1 MSNTYSVSNVNIGTV
16 ANDGQGDPLRTAFV
30 KINQNFVNVY
40 AYANLA
46 YYNGQGGGG
55 GNIVYYNNTTTN
67 VFTNVFTNV
76 TYYNNTA
83 GNINVIGLVN
93 LTLLNAELANI
104 RAVDLSNLNV
114 RLANLR
120 IDLGILDNKLANVS
134 VVNLGAVT
142 NALANISN
150 ITSLGNLGNII
161 GAIAANA
168 NAVAR
173 VSLVSNLS
181 ANGTANGEQVYNT
194 TDGGLYIWRGNAWVS
209 PGAAFTPT
217 ATSISGVEIFTT
229 FSLPT
234 GPGDGRDFNGR
245 QGFYNGNLYLRTS
258 GAWSSYNSFITG
270 SGTPVLS
277 AGIITATELAAGSVI
292 AGKIGAAAISAA
304 EIAAGA
310 ITANLIA
317 SNSIIAGKIAAGV
330 ISATEIAAGAIT
342 ADKIG
347 ASSIYAGAIQANAI
361 TAGKIAV
368 NAVYANNIA
377 AFQITAGKIA
387 ADAITATEIAAGAI
401 YARNLTAGCVSAN
414 EIAVNSIYAGAIQA
428 GAITAGKIDTGAIT
442 ADKIAVNAV
451 YAGAIQALAITS
463 AKIDTDAITADKIAT
478 NAVTAGKILA
488 GAITADKI
496 AAGAITAD
504 KIAAGSITADRI
516 DTRGLT
522 IKDASGATIIS
533 AGGLSGSIPVAIIG
547 GGSTTLQNLASSS
560 TAIAKFLDLQND
572 HPGFGVSGGTYTN
585 TPEITLTAVL
595 TGLTGTVTFA
605 VTAGTATLT
614 SGATTNS
621 RKLTFAN
628 MGSDS
633 VTITATI
640 TDSGTTYSDL
650 VSLFKVYNGVN
661 GTTTPLMYLT
671 DENKTVVADSSGTV
685 SSFAGVSTEAVVY
698 EGLVVSTASWT
709 FTSTASGCTISTS
722 GVGNKV
728 INVTSMSADT
738 ATVTIVA
745 TRSGYASLTR
755 VYNVSKAKAGA
766 AGAPGAPGTPGGA
779 GARGSIRTSAAA
791 SSWSDATAASAIATA
806 GGGSPRITDEVT
818 LYNNSINYS
827 ETKVYSGSAW
837 TSVIAQFNGSI
848 LVNGTVIASKIATG
862 AITADKIDAG
872 AITADKISAGAI
884 TAAKIGAGA
893 ITADKISA
901 ATITA
906 DKIQSSTGT
915 TVSYGKYGFGAGA
928 EIGNYNGVLT
938 AETLNP
944 YYFGIIGASNTSQ
957 PGIVAANRYGL
968 QAGDAFAF
976 FRMSGGQYSSTP
988 ADWRT
993 YGSLGG
999 YLIGG
1004 QIIAQNDIFGPGP
1017 GTNNSIVTLAHY
1029 GVAAGTFAQNSYGG
1043 ASISGITLADAL
1055 GNAMRVV
1062 KGTIV
1067 TGAGVVVSFTG
1078 SHDGLVSS
1086 TETVELG
1093 DILVDVS
1100 IVATRDISDAISI
1113 LTKSK
1118 EINQKSVFGVLRSYT
1133 NDIYIPHCLSE
1144 EYDKI
1149 IENNSVGDAANIEI
1163 APSIIAPTIIKAERL
1178 NPIYQ
1183 TIVDNHKF
1191 VYVNSIGEG
1200 LINVCGEN
1208 GDIEIG
1214 DYITT
1219 SSIPGKGMKQSDDL
1233 MHNYTVAKSRENV
1246 TFSSPTEVKQIACSY
1261 HCG

>member
-46 YYNGQGGGG
+46 YYNGLGGGGGG
-55 GNIVYYNNTTTN
+55 GNIIYYNNN
-67 VFTNVFTNV
+67 ITNV
-76 TYYNNTA
+76 TYYNNTFA
-83 GNINVIGLVN
+83 NLVGYVN
-93 LTLLNAELANI
+93 LTLLNAELANVRAVNLANLNAELANI

-114 RLANLR
+114 RLANLT
-120 IDLGILDNKLANVS
+120 IELGILDNKLANVS
-134 VVNLGAVT
+134 VVNLSDVT

-161 GAIAANA
+161 GSIAANA

-173 VSLVSNLS
+173 VTLVSNLS
-181 ANGTANGEQVYNT
+181 ANGTANGQQVYNT
-194 TDGGLYIWRGNAWVS
+194 TDGGLYIWQGNAWVS

-217 ATSISGVEIFTT
+217 ASSISGVEIFTV

-245 QGFYNGNLYLRTS
+245 QGFYNSNLYLRTN

-361 TAGKIAV
+361 TAGKIA
-368 NAVYANNIA
+368 AEAIYANNIA
-377 AFQITAGKIA
+377 AYQITAGKIA
-387 ADAITATEIAAGAI
+387 ANAITATEIAALSI
-401 YARNLTAGCVSAN
+401 FTRNLTAGCVNADAITTNAVYAGAIQAGAITADKIEAN
-414 EIAVNSIYAGAIQA
+414 AITAVKIAADSIYAGAIQA
-428 GAITAGKIDTGAIT
+428 GAITA
-442 ADKIAVNAV
+442 
-451 YAGAIQALAITS
+451 
-463 AKIDTDAITADKIAT
+463 
-478 NAVTAGKILA
+478 
-488 GAITADKI
+488 DKI
-496 AAGAITAD
+496 AANSITAA
-504 KIAAGSITADRI
+504 KIVAGSITADLI
-516 DTRGLT
+516 DSRGLT
-522 IKDASGATIIS
+522 IRNSAGDIVVS
-533 AGGLSGSIPVAIIG
+533 AGGISGAIPVAVIG
-547 GGSTTLQNLASSS
+547 GGTTTLQNLATSA
-560 TAIAKFLDLQND
+560 TAKFLDLQND

-585 TPEITLTAVL
+585 TSEITLTAVL

-614 SGATTNS
+614 SGATANS

-650 VSLFKVYNGVN
+650 VSLFKVYNGTN

-685 SSFAGVSTEAVVY
+685 SSFSGVSTEAVVY

-728 INVTSMSADT
+728 ISVTAMSADT
-738 ATVTIVA
+738 AKVTIVA

-755 VYNVSKAKAGA
+755 VFNLSKAKAGPQGP
-766 AGAPGAPGTPGGA
+766 AGTNGTNGSA
-779 GARGSIRTSAAA
+779 GTRGSIRTSY
-791 SSWSDATAASAIATA
+791 SYPGPWNDAIAVYAISLA
-806 GGGSPRITDEVT
+806 GGGSPRVTDEVT
-818 LYNNSINYS
+818 LYSGSYS
-827 ETKVYSGSAW
+827 ETKVFDGTNWS
-837 TSVIAQFNGSI
+837 SVVASFNGSI
-848 LVNGTVIASKIATG
+848 LINGTVIASKIAAG
-862 AITADKIDAG
+862 AITADKIGADAVTAGKIQAGAITADKIQAG
-872 AITADKISAGAI
+872 AITADKISAS
-884 TAAKIGAGA
+884 T
-893 ITADKISA
+893 IS
-901 ATITA
+901 A

-928 EIGNYNGVLT
+928 QIGNYNGVLT
-938 AETLNP
+938 AETVNP
-944 YYFGIIGASNTSQ
+944 NYFGIIGASNTSQ
-957 PGIVAANRYGL
+957 PGIVAGNRYGL

-976 FRMSGGQYSSTP
+976 FRMSGGQYSSNP
-988 ADWRT
+988 NDWRT
-993 YGSLGG
+993 YGILGG
-999 YLIGG
+999 YFVGG
-1004 QIIAQNDIFGPGP
+1004 QMTSQNDYLGPAP
-1017 GTNNSIVTLAHY
+1017 GTVNSRATLAEY
-1029 GVAAGTFAQNSYGG
+1029 GVAAGNFTQFSY
-1043 ASISGITLADAL
+1043 SGVKLSEIKLADAL
-1055 GNAMRVV
+1055 GNAIKVGA
-1062 KGTIV
+1062 GTIV
-1067 TGAGVVVSFTG
+1067 TGAGIVVSFTG

-1118 EINQKSVFGVLRSYT
+1118 EINQKSVLGVLRSYT

-1163 APSIIAPTIIKAERL
+1163 APTIIAPTITKAERL

-1233 MHNYTVAKSRENV
+1233 MHNYTVAKARENV
-1246 TFSSPTEVKQIACSY
+1246 TFSSPTEVKQIVCSY

>member
-46 YYNGQGGGG
+46 YYNGLGGGGGG
-55 GNIVYYNNTTTN
+55 GNIIYYNNTT
-67 VFTNVFTNV
+67 TNVFTNV

-114 RLANLR
+114 RLANLT
-120 IDLGILDNKLANVS
+120 IELGILDNKLANVS
-134 VVNLGAVT
+134 VVNLSDVT

-150 ITSLGNLGNII
+150 ITSLGNFGNII
-161 GAIAANA
+161 GSIAANA

-173 VSLVSNLS
+173 VTLVSNLS
-181 ANGTANGEQVYNT
+181 ANGTANGQQVYNT
-194 TDGGLYIWRGNAWVS
+194 TDGGLYIWQGNAWVS

-217 ATSISGVEIFTT
+217 ASSISGVEIFTV

-245 QGFYNGNLYLRTS
+245 QGFYNSNLYLRTN

-361 TAGKIAV
+361 TAGKIA
-368 NAVYANNIA
+368 AEAIFANNIA
-377 AFQITAGKIA
+377 AYQITAGKIA
-387 ADAITATEIAAGAI
+387 ANAITATEIAALSI
-401 YARNLTAGCVSAN
+401 FTRNLTAGCVNADAITTNAVYAGAIQAGAITADKIEAN
-414 EIAVNSIYAGAIQA
+414 AITAVKIAADSIYAGAIQA
-428 GAITAGKIDTGAIT
+428 GAITA
-442 ADKIAVNAV
+442 
-451 YAGAIQALAITS
+451 
-463 AKIDTDAITADKIAT
+463 
-478 NAVTAGKILA
+478 
-488 GAITADKI
+488 DKI
-496 AAGAITAD
+496 AANSITAA
-504 KIAAGSITADRI
+504 KIVAGSITADLI
-516 DTRGLT
+516 DSRGLT
-522 IKDASGATIIS
+522 IRNSAGDIVVS
-533 AGGLSGSIPVAIIG
+533 AGGISGAIPVAVIG
-547 GGSTTLQNLASSS
+547 GGTTTLQNLATSA
-560 TAIAKFLDLQND
+560 TAKFLDLQND

-585 TPEITLTAVL
+585 TSEITLTAVL

-614 SGATTNS
+614 SGATINS

-650 VSLFKVYNGVN
+650 VSVFKVYNGTN

-685 SSFAGVSTEAVVY
+685 SSFSGVSTEAVVY

-728 INVTSMSADT
+728 ISVTAMSADT

-755 VYNVSKAKAGA
+755 VFNLSKAKAGPQGP
-766 AGAPGAPGTPGGA
+766 AGTNGTNGSA
-779 GARGSIRTSAAA
+779 GTRGSIRTSY
-791 SSWSDATAASAIATA
+791 SYPGPWNDAIAVYAISLA
-806 GGGSPRITDEVT
+806 GGGSPRVTDEVT
-818 LYNNSINYS
+818 LYSGSYS
-827 ETKVYSGSAW
+827 ETKVFDGTNWS
-837 TSVIAQFNGSI
+837 SVIASFNGSI
-848 LVNGTVIASKIATG
+848 LINGTVIASKIA
-862 AITADKIDAG
+862 AG
-872 AITADKISAGAI
+872 AITADKIGADAVTAGKIQAGAI
-884 TAAKIGAGA
+884 TADKIQAGA

-901 ATITA
+901 ATISA

-928 EIGNYNGVLT
+928 QIGSYNGVLT
-938 AETLNP
+938 AETVNP
-944 YYFGIIGASNTSQ
+944 NYFGIIGASNTSQ
-957 PGIVAANRYGL
+957 PGIVAGNRYGL

-976 FRMSGGQYSSTP
+976 FRMAGGQYSSTP

-999 YLIGG
+999 YIIGG

-1017 GTNNSIVTLAHY
+1017 GTNNSVVTLAHY
-1029 GVAAGTFAQNSYGG
+1029 GVAAGKFLQYSYGG
-1043 ASISGITLADAL
+1043 ASVSGITLADAL
-1055 GNAMRVV
+1055 GNAMKVV
-1062 KGTIV
+1062 QGTIV

-1086 TETVELG
+1086 TETFELG

-1118 EINQKSVFGVLRSYT
+1118 EINQKSVLGVLRSYT
-1133 NDIYIPHCLSE
+1133 NDVYIPHCLSE

-1149 IENNSVGDAANIEI
+1149 IENNSVGDAANIETE
-1163 APSIIAPTIIKAERL
+1163 PTITTPTITKAERL

-1233 MHNYTVAKSRENV
+1233 MHNYTVAKARENV
-1246 TFSSPTEVKQIACSY
+1246 TFLSPTEVKQIACSY

>member
-46 YYNGQGGGG
+46 YYNGLGGGGGG
-55 GNIVYYNNTTTN
+55 GNIIYYNNN
-67 VFTNVFTNV
+67 ITNV
-76 TYYNNTA
+76 TYYNNTFA
-83 GNINVIGLVN
+83 NLVGYVN
-93 LTLLNAELANI
+93 LTLLNAELANVRAVNLANLNAELANI

-114 RLANLR
+114 RLANLT
-120 IDLGILDNKLANVS
+120 IELGILDNKLANVS
-134 VVNLGAVT
+134 VVNLSDVT

-161 GAIAANA
+161 GSIAANA

-173 VSLVSNLS
+173 VTLVSNLS
-181 ANGTANGEQVYNT
+181 ANGTANGQQVYNT

-217 ATSISGVEIFTT
+217 ASSISGVEIFTV

-234 GPGDGRDFNGR
+234 GPGDGRDFDGR
-245 QGFYNGNLYLRTS
+245 QGFYNSNLYLRTN

-361 TAGKIAV
+361 TAGKIA
-368 NAVYANNIA
+368 AEAIFANNIA
-377 AFQITAGKIA
+377 AYQITAGKIA
-387 ADAITATEIAAGAI
+387 ANAITATEIAALSI
-401 YARNLTAGCVSAN
+401 FTRNLTAGCVNADAITTN
-414 EIAVNSIYAGAIQA
+414 AVYAGAIQA
-428 GAITAGKIDTGAIT
+428 GAITADKIEANAIT
-442 ADKIAVNAV
+442 AVKIAALSI
-451 YAGAIQALAITS
+451 YAGAIQS
-463 AKIDTDAITADKIAT
+463 
-478 NAVTAGKILA
+478 

-496 AAGAITAD
+496 AANSITAA
-504 KIAAGSITADRI
+504 KIVAGSITADLI
-516 DTRGLT
+516 DSRGLT
-522 IKDASGATIIS
+522 IRNSAGDIVVS
-533 AGGLSGSIPVAIIG
+533 AGGISGAIPVAVIG
-547 GGSTTLQNLASSS
+547 GGTTTLQNLATSA
-560 TAIAKFLDLQND
+560 TAKFLDLQND

-585 TPEITLTAVL
+585 TSEITLTAVL

-614 SGATTNS
+614 SGATANS

-650 VSLFKVYNGVN
+650 VSLFKVYNGTN

-685 SSFAGVSTEAVVY
+685 SSFSGVSTEAVVY

-728 INVTSMSADT
+728 ISVTAMSADT
-738 ATVTIVA
+738 AKVTIVA

-755 VYNVSKAKAGA
+755 VFNLSKAKAGPQGP
-766 AGAPGAPGTPGGA
+766 AGTNGTNGSA
-779 GARGSIRTSAAA
+779 GTRGSIRTSY
-791 SSWSDATAASAIATA
+791 SYPGPWNDAIAVYAISLA
-806 GGGSPRITDEVT
+806 GGGSPRVTDEVT
-818 LYNNSINYS
+818 LYSGSYS
-827 ETKVYSGSAW
+827 ETKVFDGTNWS
-837 TSVIAQFNGSI
+837 SVVASFNGSI
-848 LVNGTVIASKIATG
+848 LINGTVIASKIAAG

-872 AITADKISAGAI
+872 AVTAGKIQAGAITADKIQ
-884 TAAKIGAGA
+884 AGA

-901 ATITA
+901 ATISA

-928 EIGNYNGVLT
+928 QIGNYNGVLT
-938 AETLNP
+938 AETVNP
-944 YYFGIIGASNTSQ
+944 NYFGIIGASNTSQ
-957 PGIVAANRYGL
+957 PGIVAGNRYGL

-976 FRMSGGQYSSTP
+976 FRMSGGQYSSNP
-988 ADWRT
+988 NDWRT
-993 YGSLGG
+993 YGILGG
-999 YLIGG
+999 YFVGG
-1004 QIIAQNDIFGPGP
+1004 QMTSQNDYLGPAP
-1017 GTNNSIVTLAHY
+1017 GTVNSRATLAEY
-1029 GVAAGTFAQNSYGG
+1029 GVAAGQFLQNAYGG
-1043 ASISGITLADAL
+1043 ASLSGITLADAL
-1055 GNAMRVV
+1055 GNAMKVV

-1067 TGAGVVVSFTG
+1067 TGNGTVVSFTG

-1086 TETVELG
+1086 TETIELG

-1100 IVATRDISDAISI
+1100 IVATRDISDAIGI

-1118 EINQKSVFGVLRSYT
+1118 EINQKSVLGVLRSYT
-1133 NDIYIPHCLSE
+1133 NDVYIPHCLSE

-1149 IENNSVGDAANIEI
+1149 IENNSVGDAANIETE
-1163 APSIIAPTIIKAERL
+1163 PTIIAPTITKAERL

-1233 MHNYTVAKSRENV
+1233 MHNYTVAKARENV
-1246 TFSSPTEVKQIACSY
+1246 TFLSPTEVKQIACSY

>member
-46 YYNGQGGGG
+46 YYNGLGGGG

-67 VFTNVFTNV
+67 VFTNLFTNV

-104 RAVDLSNLNV
+104 RAVDLSNLNI
-114 RLANLR
+114 RLANLT

-181 ANGTANGEQVYNT
+181 ANGTANGQQVYNT
-194 TDGGLYIWRGNAWVS
+194 TDGGLYIWQGNSWVS

-361 TAGKIAV
+361 TAGKIAS
-368 NAVYANNIA
+368 NAIFANNIA
-377 AFQITAGKIA
+377 AFQITAGKIEA
-387 ADAITATEIAAGAI
+387 NAITATEIAAGAI
-401 YARNLTAGCVSAN
+401 FTRNLTAGCVSAN

-428 GAITAGKIDTGAIT
+428 GAIAAGKIDAGAIT

-522 IKDASGATIIS
+522 IKDSSGATIIS

-572 HPGFGVSGGTYTN
+572 HPGFGVSGGPYTN

-614 SGATTNS
+614 SGTTPNS

-698 EGLVVSTASWT
+698 EGLSVSTASWT

-728 INVTSMSADT
+728 INVTAMSADT

-755 VYNVSKAKAGA
+755 VFNLSKAKAGPQGP
-766 AGAPGAPGTPGGA
+766 AGTNGTNGSA
-779 GARGSIRTSAAA
+779 GTRGSIRTSYPYPGP
-791 SSWSDATAASAIATA
+791 WSDAIAVYAISLA
-806 GGGSPRITDEVT
+806 GGGSPRVTDEVT
-818 LYNNSINYS
+818 LYSGSYS
-827 ETKVYSGSAW
+827 ETKVFDGTNWS
-837 TSVIAQFNGSI
+837 SVVATFNGSI
-848 LVNGTVIASKIATG
+848 LINGTVIASKIATG
-862 AITADKIDAG
+862 AITADKIGADAVTAGKIQAGAITADKIQAG
-872 AITADKISAGAI
+872 AITADKISAS
-884 TAAKIGAGA
+884 T
-893 ITADKISA
+893 IS
-901 ATITA
+901 A

-944 YYFGIIGASNTSQ
+944 NYFGIIGASNTSQ
-957 PGIVAANRYGL
+957 PGIVAGNRYGL
-968 QAGDAFAF
+968 QAGEAFAF
-976 FRMSGGQYSSTP
+976 FRMSGGQYSSSP
-988 ADWRT
+988 VDWRT
-993 YGSLGG
+993 YGTLGG

-1004 QIIAQNDIFGPGP
+1004 QIIAQNDVFGPAP

-1029 GVAAGTFAQNSYGG
+1029 GVAAGNFTQLSYGG
-1043 ASISGITLADAL
+1043 VKVSEIKIADAL
-1055 GNAMRVV
+1055 GNALRVV
-1062 KGTIV
+1062 TGTIV

-1118 EINQKSVFGVLRSYT
+1118 EINQKSVLGVLRSYT
-1133 NDIYIPHCLSE
+1133 NDVYIPHCLSE

-1149 IENNSVGDAANIEI
+1149 IENNSVGDAANIETE
-1163 APSIIAPTIIKAERL
+1163 PTIIAPTITKAERL

-1233 MHNYTVAKSRENV
+1233 MHNYTVAKARENV